1 MFRKLALERNQD
13 RSAKVTAALTT
24 VSEMTLCGVKRFL
37 AASERLHRVGQP
49 GGRDENEVVLA
60 SLARK
65 DLDRERLG
73 TRIGNTRNT

>member
-37 AASERLHRVGQP
+37 AASERLHRV
-49 GGRDENEVVLA
+49 
-60 SLARK
+60 
-65 DLDRERLG
+65 
-73 TRIGNTRNT
+73 